1 MSMTKALANL
11 YRAALTTP
19 EPEVQSASHM
29 PPLDGETTQTPEVKS
44 VGGLASV
51 FKNLTSGRSTKNSLA
66 PTALKSAVPTA
77 TVQLAQQLQSI
88 ANSPDRIY
96 GGPDD
101 YDNLI
106 ERVHTG
112 HTAPERIKAADSLC
126 VAIREYPLTGVSL
139 KFQCSFRSC

>member
-1 MSMTKALANL
+1 MTKALANL

-19 EPEVQSASHM
+19 EPEDQSVNHM

-66 PTALKSAVPTA
+66 PNALKSALPAA

-88 ANSPDRIY
+88 ANAPDRIY

-101 YDNLI
+101 YDNLV
-106 ERVHTG
+106 EQVHTG
-112 HTAPERIKAADSLC
+112 HTASERIKAADSLC

-139 KFQCSFRSC
+139 RLQYTFR